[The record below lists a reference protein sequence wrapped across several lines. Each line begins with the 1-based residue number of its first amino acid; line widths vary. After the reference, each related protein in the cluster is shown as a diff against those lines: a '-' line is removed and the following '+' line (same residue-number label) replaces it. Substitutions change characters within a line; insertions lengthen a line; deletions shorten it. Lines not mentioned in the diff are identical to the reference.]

1 MFGKAEKSEMDKSF
15 ELLAQRVEIYEEL
28 SREMLDKLDNAVN
41 KISETNNN
49 IAAIL
54 AKHEERIEQCNKSDE
69 GLLEYIKDIKER
81 IKTLEEKMGDF
92 YKFRWMTIGVASA
105 AIVIIGSAQF
115 FGDLLTVGDRGVTIE
130 ERIEQTR

>member
-1 MFGKAEKSEMDKSF
+1 MFRKVEKSEMDKSF

-81 IKTLEEKMGDF
+81 TKTLEEKMGDF

-105 AIVIIGSAQF
+105 AIVILGSAQF
-115 FGDLLTVGDRGVTIE
+115 FGDLLTLGDRGVTIK

>member
-1 MFGKAEKSEMDKSF
+1 MFGVAKSEMDKSF

-28 SREMLDKLDNAVN
+28 SKEMLDKLDNAVN

-54 AKHEERIEQCNKSDE
+54 AKHEERIEQCNKSDDA
-69 GLLEYIKDIKER
+69 LLEYIKNVDQKVDKLDDNMKE
-81 IKTLEEKMGDF
+81 F
-92 YKFRWMTIGVASA
+92 YKFRWLTIGVATA
-105 AIVIIGSAQF
+105 AMFIVGSASF
-115 FGDLLTVGDRGVTIE
+115 FGNILTIGDRGVTIE

>member
-1 MFGKAEKSEMDKSF
+1 MFGKAVKSQMDKSF

-54 AKHEERIEQCNKSDE
+54 SKHEERIEQCNKSDE

-81 IKTLEEKMGDF
+81 IKTLEEKMGEF

-105 AIVIIGSAQF
+105 AIFIIGSAQF
-115 FGDLLTVGDRGVTIE
+115 FGDLLTVGDRDVTIE

>member
-1 MFGKAEKSEMDKSF
+1 MFGKVEKSEMDKSF

-54 AKHEERIEQCNKSDE
+54 AKHEERIEQCNKADE
-69 GLLEYIKDIKER
+69 GLLEYTKDIKDR
-81 IKTLEEKMGDF
+81 IKTLEEKMGEF

-105 AIVIIGSAQF
+105 AIVILGSAQF